1 MYLFFDLGSL
11 LEKRHWVYQVLLRNS
26 APTRIMWKLDHTNS
40 AKINSKIIKKKP
52 LISDLKLESVKGKAK
67 ATPLRYQQ
75 SY

>member
-1 MYLFFDLGSL
+1 MYLFFDLASL

-26 APTRIMWKLDHTNS
+26 ASTCIMWKLDHTNS
-40 AKINSKIIKKKP
+40 AKINSKIIKKI
-52 LISDLKLESVKGKAK
+52 LISDMKLENVKGKAK